1 MAHPARSTAIKHCEK
16 ILRAVMQNKDSAP
29 FHEPVDWE
37 AWGLTDYPK
46 IIKHPMD
53 LGSIQRKMVA
63 GNYSG
68 AHDFAKDMRLIW
80 KNCRTYNQ
88 DGSEYYILAS
98 NLSDLFEKKFQKV
111 DCTQE
116 LGQVKAP
123 TLEEKSKFAQNIY
136 KLESDP
142 LGKMVM
148 MLDADCDVAIDK
160 SDPDEIEINIDQIDP
175 VTFRKLEVYVQ
186 KEIEDGRVAK
196 KQKREGAR

>member
-1 MAHPARSTAIKHCEK
+1 
-16 ILRAVMQNKDSAP
+16 
-29 FHEPVDWE
+29 
-37 AWGLTDYPK
+37 
-46 IIKHPMD
+46 MD
-53 LGSIQRKMVA
+53 LGSIQRKMDA
-63 GNYSG
+63 GGYSS
-68 AHDFAKDMRLIW
+68 AQDFAKDMRLIW

-98 NLSDLFEKKFQKV
+98 NLSDLFEKKWQKV

-175 VTFRKLEVYVQ
+175 VTFRKLEVYVK
-186 KEIEDGRVAK
+186 KEIEDGREAK
-196 KQKREGAR
+196 KQKREAAQ

>member
-1 MAHPARSTAIKHCEK
+1 
-16 ILRAVMQNKDSAP
+16 
-29 FHEPVDWE
+29 VDWE

-53 LGSIQRKMVA
+53 LGAIQRKMDA
-63 GNYSG
+63 GSYKG

-88 DGSEYYILAS
+88 DGSEYYVLAS
-98 NLSDLFEKKFQKV
+98 NLSDMFEKKFQKV
-111 DCTQE
+111 DCSSE
-116 LGQVKAP
+116 LGDVKAP
-123 TLEEKSKFAQNIY
+123 SLEEKSKFAQRIY

-175 VTFRKLEVYVQ
+175 VTFRKLEAFVNT
-186 KEIEDGRVAK
+186 EIDQEKARK
-196 KQKREGAR
+196 KQKLSNGSAVRS